1 MFDGMIGAFRPQV
14 KQVDFLFPLRLLR
27 NMSTWR
33 LSNVCIGNAYCLV
46 LPEILSLQGLPGV
59 RPSKQMQLTAVNTW
73 GRRLQEMRAASLPTK
88 KKK

>member
-1 MFDGMIGAFRPQV
+1 MFDG
-14 KQVDFLFPLRLLR
+14 
-27 NMSTWR
+27 
-33 LSNVCIGNAYCLV
+33 
-46 LPEILSLQGLPGV
+46 EV